1 MKWRKWF
8 VKILDNGLQKLFMG
22 ASAQV
27 QLLIEKKTLFAVENK
42 VEVGSG
48 RCYTNKLGPIL
59 RMRV

>member
-48 RCYTNKLGPIL
+48 RCYTNWAQS
-59 RMRV
+59 